1 MYRTAAIAPAVDFT
15 AKTITCTKKFL
26 KKAREFDSPEYHMM
40 LQITRELP
48 QFAVVTKEVAVPVR
62 RRFQPTYAM
71 MVDYIHFMDETPDE
85 ALKEFEHVRLL
96 SRTASNSY
104 SYVCNW
110 FLNKYPAFAESTLGS
125 NEYKFAV

>member
-40 LQITRELP
+40 LQITRDLP
-48 QFAVVTKEVAVPVR
+48 NFAVVIKEVAVPVR

-71 MVDYIHFMDETPDE
+71 MEDYIHFMDETPDE
-85 ALKEFEHVRLL
+85 ALKEFEHVKRAALV
-96 SRTASNSY
+96 ASNSY

-110 FLNKYPAFAESTLGS
+110 FLNKYPAFAESPLGTK
-125 NEYKFAV
+125 EYKFAV